1 MLAQAALGNRSAQHT
16 IYQTLAPI
24 MLAVC
29 RRYIRDVHFAED
41 VMIEGFVKVFQHLK
55 GFRYEGSFEGWVRRI
70 MVREAIDFLRKRQFV
85 VFEEEL
91 PEPQNRYEEPSDIL
105 LVEQLEK
112 WVEALPPGCRTVF
125 YLYAIEG
132 YTHAEIANMLD
143 ISENTSKTQL
153 HKARKNLQKRINHQ
167 KAQVL

>member
-1 MLAQAALGNRSAQHT
+1 
-16 IYQTLAPI
+16 
-24 MLAVC
+24 
-29 RRYIRDVHFAED
+29 
-41 VMIEGFVKVFQHLK
+41 
-55 GFRYEGSFEGWVRRI
+55 
-70 MVREAIDFLRKRQFV
+70 
-85 VFEEEL
+85 
-91 PEPQNRYEEPSDIL
+91 
-105 LVEQLEK
+105 VEQLEK
-112 WVEALPPGCRTVF
+112 WVEALPSGCRTVF

>member
-1 MLAQAALGNRSAQHT
+1 
-16 IYQTLAPI
+16 

-41 VMIEGFVKVFQHLK
+41 VMIEGFVKVFQHLN